1 MNIRGCYF
9 LTLALFSSATLAQPS
24 SWLPSKPVRIV
35 VPASAGSA
43 PDIFARIYA
52 SELQKALGRSVVV
65 DNKPGA
71 SGIIGTEN
79 VAKAEPDGSTIL
91 FGYNQLV
98 TINPYLYPKLPFDV
112 KRDLKPISIVLAGS
126 YVLIANN
133 DLAVRN
139 LDDVIKLAKSK
150 PGALNYGSSG
160 NGSMMHL
167 GTMLI
172 ERATKIQLTHVPY
185 KQAAIN
191 DLAAG
196 HIQLLMEPA
205 ATAIPQIKAKK
216 VKAIAV
222 TGLKRLAALPDVPAI
237 SETLPNYDLSGWNA
251 FWAPGE
257 TGNNVIQRYQ
267 QEIDKINQMQ
277 IIKDR
282 ARDLGYFPVS
292 GSSQEMISRINKE
305 SGMWGKLIKDHH
317 IQLD

>member
-1 MNIRGCYF
+1 MF
-9 LTLALFSSATLAQPS
+9 TFALFSSATLAQS
-24 SWLPSKPVRIV
+24 SAWLPSKTVRVV

-52 SELQKALGRSVVV
+52 SELQKALGRPVVV

-79 VAKAEPDGSTIL
+79 VAKADPDGSTIL

-98 TINPYLYPKLPFDV
+98 TINPYLYPKLPFNV
-112 KRDLKPISIVLAGS
+112 RRDLKPISIVLAGS
-126 YVLIANN
+126 YVLVANN
-133 DLAVRN
+133 DLPVRN

-172 ERATKIQLTHVPY
+172 EQATKIQLNHVPY

-205 ATAIPQIKAKK
+205 ATAIPQIKAGK
-216 VKAIAV
+216 VRAIAV

-237 SETLPNYDLSGWNA
+237 SETLPNYDLAGWNA
-251 FWAPGE
+251 FWVPGNTE
-257 TGNNVIQRYQ
+257 NSIIQRYQ
-267 QEIDKINQMQ
+267 QEINRINQMP
-277 IIKDR
+277 IIKNR
-282 ARDLGYFPVS
+282 AIDLGYSPVS
-292 GSSQEMISRINKE
+292 INSQEMIAKINKE
-305 SGMWGKLIKDHH
+305 SDVWARLIKDNH

>member
-1 MNIRGCYF
+1 MNFRGFF
-9 LTLALFSSATLAQPS
+9 LFAFALFSSATLAQS
-24 SWLPSKPVRIV
+24 SVWLPSKTVRVV

-52 SELQKALGRSVVV
+52 SELQKALGRPVVV

-79 VAKAEPDGSTIL
+79 VAKADSDGSTIL

-112 KRDLKPISIVLAGS
+112 RRDLKPVSIVLAGS
-126 YVLIANN
+126 YILIANN
-133 DLAVRN
+133 DLPVRN

-172 ERATKIQLTHVPY
+172 EQAAKIQLTHVPY

-205 ATAIPQIKAKK
+205 ATAIPQIKAGK
-216 VKAIAV
+216 VRAIAV
-222 TGLKRLAALPDVPAI
+222 TGLKRLAALPDVPAV

-251 FWAPGE
+251 FWVPGNTE
-257 TGNNVIQRYQ
+257 NSVIQRYQ
-267 QEIDKINQMQ
+267 QEINRINQMP

-282 ARDLGYFPVS
+282 ARDLGYSPVS
-292 GSSQEMISRINKE
+292 INSREMIAKINRE
-305 SGMWGKLIKDHH
+305 SDVWERLIRDNHIKLD
-317 IQLD
+317 

>member
-1 MNIRGCYF
+1 MNIRGCFF
-9 LTLALFSSATLAQPS
+9 LTFSIFSSAALAQSS

-52 SELQKALGRSVVV
+52 NELQKVLGRSVVV

-79 VAKAEPDGSTIL
+79 VAKADPDGSTIL

-98 TINPYLYPKLPFDV
+98 TINPYLYKKLTFNV

-133 DLAVRN
+133 DLPVRN
-139 LDDVIKLAKSK
+139 LNDVIKLAKSK

-172 ERATKIQLTHVPY
+172 EQATDIQLTHVPY

-205 ATAIPQIKAKK
+205 ATAIPQIKAGK
-216 VKAIAV
+216 VKPIAV

-251 FWAPGE
+251 FWAPGK
-257 TGNNVIQRYQ
+257 TGDVVIQRYQ
-267 QEIDKINQMQ
+267 QEIDKINRMS

-282 ARDLGYFPVS
+282 ARDLGYSPVS
-292 GSSQEMISRINKE
+292 INSQEMISRINKE
-305 SGMWGKLIKDHH
+305 SEIWGKLIKDHH

>member
-1 MNIRGCYF
+1 MNFRGFF
-9 LTLALFSSATLAQPS
+9 LFTFALFSSATLAQS
-24 SWLPSKPVRIV
+24 SAWLPSKTVRVV

-52 SELQKALGRSVVV
+52 SELQKALGRPVVV

-79 VAKAEPDGSTIL
+79 VAKADPDGSTIL

-98 TINPYLYPKLPFDV
+98 TINPYLYPKLPFNV
-112 KRDLKPISIVLAGS
+112 RRDLKPISIVLAGS
-126 YVLIANN
+126 YVLVANN
-133 DLAVRN
+133 DLPVRN

-172 ERATKIQLTHVPY
+172 EQATKIQLNHVPY

-205 ATAIPQIKAKK
+205 ATAIPQIKAGK
-216 VKAIAV
+216 VRAIAV

-237 SETLPNYDLSGWNA
+237 SETLPNYDLAGWNA
-251 FWAPGE
+251 FWVPGNTE
-257 TGNNVIQRYQ
+257 NSIIQRYQ
-267 QEIDKINQMQ
+267 QEINRINQMP
-277 IIKDR
+277 IIKNR
-282 ARDLGYFPVS
+282 AIDLGYSPVS
-292 GSSQEMISRINKE
+292 INSQEMIAKINKE
-305 SGMWGKLIKDHH
+305 SDVWARLIKDNH

>member
-1 MNIRGCYF
+1 MNFSGFF
-9 LTLALFSSATLAQPS
+9 LFTFALFSSATLAQS
-24 SWLPSKPVRIV
+24 SAWMPSKTVRVV

-52 SELQKALGRSVVV
+52 SELQKALGRPVVV

-79 VAKAEPDGSTIL
+79 VAKSDPDGSTIL

-112 KRDLKPISIVLAGS
+112 RRDLKPISIVLAGS
-126 YVLIANN
+126 YVLVANN
-133 DLAVRN
+133 DLPVRN
-139 LDDVIKLAKSK
+139 LNDVIKLAKSK

-172 ERATKIQLTHVPY
+172 EQATKIQLNHVPY

-205 ATAIPQIKAKK
+205 ATAIPQIKAGK
-216 VKAIAV
+216 VRAIAV

-237 SETLPNYDLSGWNA
+237 SETLPNYDLAGWNA
-251 FWAPGE
+251 FWVPGNTE
-257 TGNNVIQRYQ
+257 NSVIQRYQ
-267 QEIDKINQMQ
+267 QEINRINQMP
-277 IIKDR
+277 IIKNR
-282 ARDLGYFPVS
+282 AIDLGYSPVS
-292 GSSQEMISRINKE
+292 INSQEMIAKINKE
-305 SGMWGKLIKDHH
+305 SDVWARLIKENH

>member
-1 MNIRGCYF
+1 
-9 LTLALFSSATLAQPS
+9 
-24 SWLPSKPVRIV
+24 VV

-52 SELQKALGRSVVV
+52 SELQKALGRPVVV

-79 VAKAEPDGSTIL
+79 VAKADPDGSTIL

-98 TINPYLYPKLPFDV
+98 TINPYLYPKLPFNV
-112 KRDLKPISIVLAGS
+112 RRDLKPISIVLAGS
-126 YVLIANN
+126 YVLVANN
-133 DLAVRN
+133 DLPVRN
-139 LDDVIKLAKSK
+139 LNDVIKLAKSK

-172 ERATKIQLTHVPY
+172 EQATKIQLNHVPY

-205 ATAIPQIKAKK
+205 ATAIPQIKAGK
-216 VKAIAV
+216 VRAIAV

-237 SETLPNYDLSGWNA
+237 SETLPNYDLAGWNA
-251 FWAPGE
+251 FWVPGNTE
-257 TGNNVIQRYQ
+257 NSIIQRYQ
-267 QEIDKINQMQ
+267 QEINRINQMP
-277 IIKDR
+277 IIKNR
-282 ARDLGYFPVS
+282 AIDLGYSPVS
-292 GSSQEMISRINKE
+292 INSQEMIAKINKE
-305 SGMWGKLIKDHH
+305 SDVWARLIKDNH